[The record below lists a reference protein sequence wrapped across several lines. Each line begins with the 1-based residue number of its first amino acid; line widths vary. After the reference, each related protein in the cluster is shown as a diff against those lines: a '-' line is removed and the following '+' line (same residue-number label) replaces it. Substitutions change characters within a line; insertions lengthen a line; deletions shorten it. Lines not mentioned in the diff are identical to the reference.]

1 MKVSQS
7 LWPLLFHFFYFLSL
21 FLSLSRV
28 FLIEKRPIPT
38 LERIRAHFF
47 KFFWFIFSGYTAL
60 DWVFL
65 GSTGFYW
72 VLLGFSAIDQV
83 LLAFPVLGCALQRI
97 YEQQNI
103 AIQRG
108 SWTDRRCRSWLPSG
122 GGCRWRNPFLLHLFF
137 RFICVWFCCLTC
149 TFHSIVIV
157 ALEWIWRT
165 FCQLTAG
172 GGGGGGCGVF
182 SFHLA
187 VPGQE
192 SRAQRPN
199 RMAPSVRN
207 GEQWQRRC
215 LTCSRRNK
223 REWGEQNIDEQTNRP

>member
-97 YEQQNI
+97 YEQENI

-108 SWTDRRCRSWLPSG
+108 SWIDRRCRSWLPSG

-137 RFICVWFCCLTC
+137 SIYLCLVLLSYLHVP
-149 TFHSIVIV
+149 FHCHRGVRMDL
-157 ALEWIWRT
+157 AHFLPAHGRWRWRWRLWC
-165 FCQLTAG
+165 FF
-172 GGGGGGCGVF
+172 F
-182 SFHLA
+182 SFGRA
-187 VPGQE
+187 GPRE
-192 SRAQRPN
+192 SRPASESNGAQRPKW
-199 RMAPSVRN
+199 RTMATPLFDLFPK
-207 GEQWQRRC
+207 E
-215 LTCSRRNK
+215 
-223 REWGEQNIDEQTNRP
+223 